1 VSIDGFPPDGSAPFV
16 SFSEKTAEAVYGFVS
31 RMAER
36 LEVPVLGLSHLPKG
50 RGLIVGN
57 HAFGWDVVVPM
68 ATIWAKT
75 GRRVWALGE
84 HLWWRVPYVRKLVA
98 ELGTVD
104 GTPENVDALLS
115 RDELVLVMPGGLREA
130 VKPRELRYRLLWGE
144 RYGFVEAA
152 IRNEAPVVPLASVG
166 ADEWFDFVGN
176 ATARGERWLRGT
188 GIPLPVPAR
197 VLPIP
202 RIVPWRFV
210 LGEPVLPRY
219 APGAASDRAALRSLR
234 REVEGALSELIDAE
248 LCRRQGID
256 LGKRPIPRM

>member
-1 VSIDGFPPDGSAPFV
+1 
-16 SFSEKTAEAVYGFVS
+16 
-31 RMAER
+31 
-36 LEVPVLGLSHLPKG
+36 
-50 RGLIVGN
+50 
-57 HAFGWDVVVPM
+57 
-68 ATIWAKT
+68 
-75 GRRVWALGE
+75 VWALGE
-84 HLWWRVPYVRKLVA
+84 HLWWRVPYLRKLVA

-104 GTPENVDALLS
+104 GTPENVDTLLA

-144 RYGFVEAA
+144 RYGFIEAA

-197 VLPIP
+197 GLPIP
-202 RIVPWRFV
+202 HFVPWRFV
-210 LGEPVLPRY
+210 LGPPVAPRY
-219 APGAASDRAALRSLR
+219 APGAASELAALRSLR

-256 LGKRPIPRM
+256 LGKHATPRM